1 MFFHRKKKTLVLY
14 YSQSMGNTKKIA
26 KRIADIKSYDIE
38 AIDTVNEYTGSFDD
52 IMAQGKEEVESGYR
66 PKIKPLVHDIMSYNR
81 IIIGSPTWWFTIA
94 PAVSAFLD
102 QYDLSGKTVIPFVT
116 YGGYEGHS
124 LSDLEKQCKTTKILN
139 PNSIQFDAENL
150 NKMAISEKDLDTWI
164 QSI

>member
-1 MFFHRKKKTLVLY
+1 MFFHKKNKTLVLY

-26 KRIADIKSYDIE
+26 KRIAEIKSYDIE
-38 AIDTVNEYTGSFDD
+38 AIDTVKQYTGSFDD

-66 PKIKPLVHDIMSYNR
+66 PQIKPLAHDITCYSR

-94 PAVSAFLD
+94 PAVSSFLE

-124 LSDLEKQCKTTKILN
+124 LSDLEERCHTTRILN
-139 PNSIQFDAENL
+139 PNSIQFDAENM
-150 NKMAISEKDLDTWI
+150 NQMAISESELDSWI